1 MVLKI
6 KGKEF
11 WQNTFFESKTHEQNQ
26 EAWWI
31 QIMAVGWT
39 RSAV

>member
-11 WQNTFFESKTHEQNQ
+11 WQNTCFESKTHEQNQ
-26 EAWWI
+26 KAQWI
-31 QIMAVGWT
+31 QIIALGL
-39 RSAV
+39 R

>member
-11 WQNTFFESKTHEQNQ
+11 WQNTLFESKTHEQNPK
-26 EAWWI
+26 AWWI
-31 QIMAVGWT
+31 IALGL
-39 RSAV
+39 R